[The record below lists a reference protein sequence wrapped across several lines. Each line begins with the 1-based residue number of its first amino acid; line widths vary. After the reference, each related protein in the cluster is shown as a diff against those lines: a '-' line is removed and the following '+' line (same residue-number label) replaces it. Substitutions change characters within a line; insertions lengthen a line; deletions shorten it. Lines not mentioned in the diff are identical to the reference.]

1 MHPLVSSLFLIAAF
15 LGLSY
20 LIFQRVKFS
29 QYLYSLIGI
38 IVVGTISTSRKRIEF
53 IQQVFKTKALFKIRM
68 LENGSLALP
77 FSCVLF
83 YKGEL
88 LLALLLMLAA
98 LTLVLVPANVKL
110 NKTIPSPFSRFPF
123 EFTRGFRRF
132 FLLNIVAYVLTY
144 FAIESRNFNL
154 TAFFLLVSFL
164 ISATYYSVA
173 EPLYYLWIYQHN
185 PKLLVRHKL
194 LIIFTYSMIPV
205 IPIATSMIIFFPLY
219 YWATLLLLLI
229 GIIYVTLF
237 MFAKYANY
245 PFEMSITDGFI
256 VAASILFPPLSLI
269 TIPIFYSRSV
279 KTLNKIL
286 SD

>member
-1 MHPLVSSLFLIAAF
+1 MAAF
-15 LGLSY
+15 FGLSY
-20 LIFQRVKFS
+20 LIFQRIKFP
-29 QYLYSLIGI
+29 QYIYSLIGI
-38 IVVGTISTSRKRIEF
+38 VIVGTISTSRKRNEF
-53 IQQVFKTKALFKIRM
+53 IQQVFKTKVFFKIRL

-88 LLALLLMLAA
+88 LLTLLLMLAA
-98 LTLVLVPANVKL
+98 STMALVPANAKL

-132 FLLNIVAYVLTY
+132 LLLHIIAYVLTY

-154 TAFFLLVSFL
+154 IAFFLLVSFL
-164 ISATYYSVA
+164 ISAAYYSFA

-194 LIIFTYSMIPV
+194 RIIFTYSMIPV
-205 IPIATSMIIFFPLY
+205 IPIAASMFIFFPLY
-219 YWATLLLLLI
+219 HWLTLLLLLI
-229 GIIYVTLF
+229 GIMFVILF
-237 MFAKYANY
+237 MLVKYANY

-256 VAASILFPPLSLI
+256 VAASILFPPISLI
-269 TIPIFYSRSV
+269 TIPIFYYRSM
-279 KTLNKIL
+279 KNLNKIL